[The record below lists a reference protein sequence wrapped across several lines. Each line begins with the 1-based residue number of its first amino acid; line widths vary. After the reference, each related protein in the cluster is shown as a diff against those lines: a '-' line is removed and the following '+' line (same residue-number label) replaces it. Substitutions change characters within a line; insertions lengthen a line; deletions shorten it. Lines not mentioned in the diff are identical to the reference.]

1 MPRGSI
7 LGPMIFNT
15 FLCDMFFMV
24 DNTDIA
30 NYADDNN
37 LCSVGKGQCD
47 IETKL
52 QKASVKLFK

>member
-1 MPRGSI
+1 
-7 LGPMIFNT
+7 
-15 FLCDMFFMV
+15 MFFMV

-52 QKASVKLFK
+52 PEASVKLFK